1 MFTFCICTVNMHK
14 IIAYVCKLFM
24 QCAKISRYC
33 KLWYVTASIT
43 NYTFQQKPN
52 AMQIFDTFIF
62 ECVNQKTH
70 VKLYFGLVWGYWK
83 RFYVGWWCIWMN
95 LYFDWTCFLCIDSE
109 RGGWGAWSVWTPC
122 STTCAGGTRNRYRV
136 CDSPPPRYGAMF
148 CEVNDIIYNDSSD
161 YKN

>member
-1 MFTFCICTVNMHK
+1 MFTFCICAVNMHK

-52 AMQIFDTFIF
+52 AMQIFDIFIF

-83 RFYVGWWCIWMN
+83 RFYVGCIIMMMHLDEFVFWLN
-95 LYFDWTCFLCIDSE
+95 LFFVH
-109 RGGWGAWSVWTPC
+109 RFGAWWLGNMEWMDTMFYHMCWRHKESISCLRFASTEVW
-122 STTCAGGTRNRYRV
+122 
-136 CDSPPPRYGAMF
+136 CDVLWGKWH
-148 CEVNDIIYNDSSD
+148 NL
-161 YKN
+161 